1 MWWVQYFG
9 KNPQE
14 ADGGVVGLHQVRR
27 PPAPATRCPAQPAL
41 WSSLDPLLP
50 LHRLTC
56 PSHPPTNPVT
66 STVQD
71 WTYWAHPSVGP
82 TGNPE
87 GGGWGGSGL
96 CTCWVALGDVG
107 PESGPLLF
115 VRGSHRWGVE
125 ISDLTLSRQDN
136 HLVRDEVEV
145 SPMAVSSERRFSAC
159 PERFVSQRVGTAA
172 RSVGRPL
179 GGSERRRSV
188 WGLHRRFL
196 AV

>member
-1 MWWVQYFG
+1 M
-9 KNPQE
+9 
-14 ADGGVVGLHQVRR
+14 
-27 PPAPATRCPAQPAL
+27 
-41 WSSLDPLLP
+41 
-50 LHRLTC
+50 
-56 PSHPPTNPVT
+56 
-66 STVQD
+66 QD

-145 SPMAVSSERRFSAC
+145 SLMAVSSERHISAC
-159 PERFVSQRVGTAA
+159 PERFVSQHACRHCGMIKRPAP
-172 RSVGRPL
+172 GR
-179 GGSERRRSV
+179 R
-188 WGLHRRFL
+188 
-196 AV
+196 